1 MGFIEN
7 LFSKSNGRSREYSSI
22 NDYST
27 SVNIP
32 NQSFKERNNL
42 QERILAVE
50 RIQSKFPNKVLVIVE
65 RYKKVDIVY
74 IWPIK
79 YKKIYFCRRNHC
91 PV

>member
-7 LFSKSNGRSREYSSI
+7 LFSKSNGRAREYSSI

-32 NQSFKERNNL
+32 NQSFKERNSL

-50 RIQSKFPNKVLVIVE
+50 CIQSKFPNKVPVIVE
-65 RYKKVDIVY
+65 RYKKVDFV
-74 IWPIK
+74 
-79 YKKIYFCRRNHC
+79 
-91 PV
+91 